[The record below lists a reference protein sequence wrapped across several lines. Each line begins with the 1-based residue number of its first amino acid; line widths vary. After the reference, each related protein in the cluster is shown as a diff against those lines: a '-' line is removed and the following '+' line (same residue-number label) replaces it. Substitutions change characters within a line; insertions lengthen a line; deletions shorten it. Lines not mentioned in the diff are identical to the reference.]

1 MFLYLSVIS
10 YAKVKRFTIK
20 RLPLILSTIKVDC
33 RPDGH
38 TLLPPPP
45 GNFADIPY
53 LKKAVFSA

>member
-38 TLLPPPP
+38 TLLPPQGILQTYP
-45 GNFADIPY
+45 I
-53 LKKAVFSA
+53 LKSSLFCIE